1 MKLII
6 TLSPYEVYDYMS
18 LMIFDSIRE
27 LIFDKINTKIW
38 WKGNILLIDLGFQN
52 LSSNTSFP
60 HFIDFSSIFEHFTL
74 DWIPHLTLDLIS
86 LKERFIL
93 FFAFF
98 WIICVHCFAL
108 FFFLIKFLTILLL
121 GPICVETPEGK
132 KAYIIEQENLS
143 IAASTVRFKLIDAYD
158 TALAKLR

>member
-1 MKLII
+1 
-6 TLSPYEVYDYMS
+6 MS

-108 FFFLIKFLTILLL
+108 FFILIKSLINF
-121 GPICVETPEGK
+121 TPRTYLCRDTRRKEGLYNRTRK
-132 KAYIIEQENLS
+132 S
-143 IAASTVRFKLIDAYD
+143 INCCINCTV
-158 TALAKLR
+158 